1 MKKTLMIL
9 GAIFALVIVVGV
21 IGFVFLSIK
30 GTSLDKESKAYV
42 DEVSPIILA
51 NLNRETL
58 FQYASEDLKNSAS
71 TEEFD
76 KIFSWLS
83 KLGQFQKYNGSQ
95 GQANIS
101 VTAKSGKKITGY
113 YEAQAEFE
121 SGPAKIRITAIKEGN
136 DWKILGFYIN
146 SMALADK

>member
-1 MKKTLMIL
+1 MIL
-9 GAIFALVIVVGV
+9 GGIFAVLIVVGV
-21 IGFVFLSIK
+21 IGFVVLSIK

-51 NLNRETL
+51 NLSRETL

-83 KLGQFQKYNGSQ
+83 KLGQFKKYNGSQ

-101 VTAKSGKKITGY
+101 VTTKSGKKITGY
-113 YEAQAEFE
+113 YEAQAQFE
-121 SGPAKIRITAIKEGN
+121 SGPAKIRITTIKEGS
-136 DWKILGFYIN
+136 DWKIIGFHIN
-146 SMALADK
+146 SMALANE

>member
-9 GAIFALVIVVGV
+9 GGIFAVLIILGV
-21 IGFVFLSIK
+21 IGFVVLSIK

-51 NLNRETL
+51 NLNRGTL

-71 TEEFD
+71 IEEFG

-83 KLGQFQKYNGSQ
+83 KLGQFKKYNGSQ
-95 GQANIS
+95 GQAHIS
-101 VTAKSGKKITGY
+101 VTTKSGKKITGY
-113 YEAQAEFE
+113 YEAQDEFE
-121 SGPAKIRITAIKEGN
+121 SGPAKIRITTVKEGD
-136 DWKILGFYIN
+136 DWKVVGFFIN
-146 SMALADK
+146 SMALANE